1 MTTKLHVSNGN
12 GAIAGQTDVLE
23 LLCVARRVA
32 TSESPAPGTEKTRNA
47 ETREDHSVMSTTTV
61 IESVR
66 RLVAQAVETA
76 RNDGVVR
83 LETMPDIQV
92 ERPGNPEHG
101 DFATKLPLR
110 LARATRINPFE
121 LAQAL
126 VARTPES
133 TSIGQIE
140 AAPPGFINFRL
151 KDTWL
156 QEQVEEVRRAGSTF
170 GSVDTGAGRKVMVE
184 FVSVNPTGPVH
195 VGHTRGAVLGS
206 ALANVL
212 EAAGYQVT
220 REYYVNDAGS
230 QMEAFYR
237 SVLARYRQSFGQDA
251 SMPSNGYMGDYIL
264 DLAMEIAGAE
274 GERFLSQDEDQAIR
288 EIGDLSRERMVGLI
302 REDLSRIGVE
312 FDNWFSERTLYTSG
326 EYNETLDQL
335 REQGYLSQREDA
347 LWFNS
352 TMLGDEKDNVVVRSS
367 GEPTYFASDIAYH
380 HNKFIGRGYDSVVD
394 IWGADHQGH
403 VPRMKAAVEGLGIDP
418 ERLTILI
425 AQMVTLKRGSE
436 VVRASKRTGEF
447 VTLREL
453 AEEVGSDAC
462 RFFFLSRTPST
473 QMEFDLEL
481 AKQESSENPVYYVQY
496 AHARNAGILTLAGE
510 RNIDWSYG
518 DVSLLT
524 HPSELALIRHMV
536 RLPELVQQMAKT
548 LEPHH
553 LAHFTME
560 LATAFH
566 GFYEN
571 CRVISANP
579 EDADVT
585 LARLKLVESAQIVFR
600 RYLEMMGMHAPDR
613 M

>member
-1 MTTKLHVSNGN
+1 
-12 GAIAGQTDVLE
+12 
-23 LLCVARRVA
+23 
-32 TSESPAPGTEKTRNA
+32 
-47 ETREDHSVMSTTTV
+47 MSTTPT
-61 IESVR
+61 IEIIR
-66 RLVAQAVETA
+66 HLVSQAVETA
-76 RNDGVVR
+76 RSSSLLR
-83 LETMPDIQV
+83 LETMPEIQI
-92 ERPGNPEHG
+92 EHPGNPEHG
-101 DFATKLPLR
+101 DFATNLPLR
-110 LARATRINPFE
+110 LARATRINPLE
-121 LAQAL
+121 LAKQL
-126 VARTPES
+126 VGFLPSSELIDRV
-133 TSIGQIE
+133 E
-140 AAPPGFINFRL
+140 AAPPGFINFYL
-151 KDTWL
+151 KDSWL
-156 QEQVEEVRRAGSTF
+156 QQQVEVVRQAGASF
-170 GSVDTGAGRKVMVE
+170 GNVDFGGRKRVMIE

-212 EAAGYQVT
+212 DAADYDVT
-220 REYYVNDAGS
+220 REYYVNDNGS

-237 SVLARYRQSFGQDA
+237 SILARYRQRYGQDA
-251 SMPSNGYMGDYIL
+251 SMPSNGYMGDYIA
-264 DLAMEIAGAE
+264 DLAGEIADAE
-274 GERFLSQDEDQAIR
+274 GERFLEVAEDAAVR
-288 EIGDLSRERMVGLI
+288 EIGDLGREKMVSLI
-302 REDLSRIGVE
+302 RDDLGEIGVE
-312 FDNWFSERTLYTSG
+312 FDNWFSERTLYDTK
-326 EYNETLDQL
+326 EYDEALEKL
-335 REQGYLSQREDA
+335 RQQGYISHREDA

-380 HNKFIGRGYDSVVD
+380 HNKFTGRGYDSVVN

-403 VPRMKAAVEGLGIDP
+403 VTRLKAAIDGLGIDP

-425 AQMVTLKRGSE
+425 AQMVTLKRGNE
-436 VVRASKRTGEF
+436 VVRASKRTGDF
-447 VTLREL
+447 ITLREL
-453 AEEVGSDAC
+453 ADEVGKDAC

-481 AKQESSENPVYYVQY
+481 AKKESSENPVYYVQY
-496 AHARNAGILTLAGE
+496 AHARNAGILNLARD
-510 RNIDWSYG
+510 RNIDWSGG
-518 DVSLLT
+518 DVTLLKE
-524 HPSELALIRHMV
+524 PSELALVREML
-536 RLPELVQQMAKT
+536 RLPELVQQMALT

-600 RYLEMMGMHAPDR
+600 RSLELMGMNAPER

>member
-1 MTTKLHVSNGN
+1 MRP
-12 GAIAGQTDVLE
+12 AFP
-23 LLCVARRVA
+23 
-32 TSESPAPGTEKTRNA
+32 SPKPAD
-47 ETREDHSVMSTTTV
+47 TREENSVMSTTPV

-66 RLVAQAVETA
+66 LLVAQAVESA
-76 RNDGVVR
+76 RIDGVLR
-83 LETMPDIQV
+83 LETMPDIQM
-92 ERPGNPEHG
+92 EHPGNPEHG
-101 DFATKLPLR
+101 DFATNLPLR
-110 LARATRINPFE
+110 LARATRINPLE

-126 VARTPES
+126 AARTPES
-133 TSIGQIE
+133 APIGQVE
-140 AAPPGFINFRL
+140 AAPPGFINFRF

-156 QEQVEEVRRAGSTF
+156 QEQVEEVRRAGSTY
-170 GSVDTGAGRKVMVE
+170 GNLDIGAGRKVMVE

-212 EAAGYQVT
+212 QAAGFQVT

-237 SVLARYRQSFGQDA
+237 SVLARYRQHLGQEA
-251 SMPSNGYMGDYIL
+251 SMPSNGYMGEYIS
-264 DLAMEIAGAE
+264 DLANEISGTE
-274 GERFLSQDEDQAIR
+274 GDRFLTMPEDQAIR
-288 EIGDLSRERMVGLI
+288 EIGDLGREKMVTLI
-302 REDLSRIGVE
+302 REDLTGIGVE
-312 FDNWFSERTLYTSG
+312 FDNWFSERTLYTTG
-326 EYNETLDQL
+326 EYDETLDHL
-335 REQGYLSQREDA
+335 RRQGYLSQREDA

-352 TMLGDEKDNVVVRSS
+352 TMLGDEKDNVVVRST

-380 HNKFIGRGYDSVVD
+380 HNKFIGRGFDTVVN

-403 VPRMKAAVEGLGIDP
+403 VPRMKAAAEALGIDP
-418 ERLTILI
+418 DELTILI
-425 AQMVTLKRGSE
+425 SQMVTLKRGDE

-496 AHARNAGILTLAGE
+496 AHARNAGILNLARE
-510 RNIDWSYG
+510 RNIDWSRG

-524 HPSELALIRHMV
+524 HPSELALVRHML
-536 RLPELVQQMAKT
+536 RLPELVQQMAET

-579 EDADVT
+579 EDADLS

-600 RYLEMMGMHAPDR
+600 RSLELMGMNAPER

>member
-1 MTTKLHVSNGN
+1 
-12 GAIAGQTDVLE
+12 
-23 LLCVARRVA
+23 
-32 TSESPAPGTEKTRNA
+32 
-47 ETREDHSVMSTTTV
+47 MSTTPV
-61 IESVR
+61 IESIR

-76 RNDGVVR
+76 RNDGVLR
-83 LETMPDIQV
+83 LETMPDIQM
-92 ERPGNPEHG
+92 EHPGNPEHG
-101 DFATKLPLR
+101 DFATNLPLR
-110 LARATRINPFE
+110 LARATRINPLQLAEE
-121 LAQAL
+121 L
-126 VARTPES
+126 VSRIPES
-133 TSIGQIE
+133 DPVGTVE

-151 KDTWL
+151 RDSWL
-156 QEQVEEVRRAGSTF
+156 QQQVDAVREAGDSY
-170 GSVDTGAGRKVMVE
+170 GNVDSGADRRVMVE

-212 EAAGYQVT
+212 EAAGCEVT

-251 SMPSNGYMGDYIL
+251 AMPSNGYMGEYIA
-264 DLAMEIAGAE
+264 DLAQEIADAE
-274 GERFLSQDEDQAIR
+274 GDRFLGQPDDRAVR
-288 EIGDLSRERMVGLI
+288 EIGDLGREKMVGLI
-302 REDLSRIGVE
+302 REDLGEIGVE
-312 FDNWFSERTLYTSG
+312 FDNWFSERTLYDTG
-326 EYNETLDQL
+326 EYDEALGQL
-335 REQGYLSQREDA
+335 RNQGYLSQREDA

-380 HNKFIGRGYDSVVD
+380 HNKFVERKFDSVVN

-403 VPRMKAAVEGLGIDP
+403 VPRMKAAVQGLGIDP

-425 AQMVTLKRGSE
+425 AQMVTLKRGNE

-453 AEEVGSDAC
+453 AEEVGGDAC

-481 AKQESSENPVYYVQY
+481 AKRESSENPVYYVQY
-496 AHARNAGILTLAGE
+496 AHARNAGILTLARE
-510 RNIDWSYG
+510 RNIDWSRG
-518 DVSLLT
+518 NVSLLND
-524 HPSELALIRHMV
+524 PSELALVRHIV
-536 RLPELVQQMAKT
+536 RLPELVQLMARS

-585 LARLKLVESAQIVFR
+585 VARLKLVESAQIVFR
-600 RYLEMMGMHAPDR
+600 RCLDLMGMNAPER

>member
-1 MTTKLHVSNGN
+1 
-12 GAIAGQTDVLE
+12 
-23 LLCVARRVA
+23 
-32 TSESPAPGTEKTRNA
+32 
-47 ETREDHSVMSTTTV
+47 MSRTPV
-61 IESVR
+61 IESIR
-66 RLVAQAVETA
+66 QLVAQAVDTA
-76 RNDGVVR
+76 RNDGVLRV
-83 LETMPDIQV
+83 ETMPDIRI
-92 ERPGNPEHG
+92 EHPGNPEHG
-101 DFATKLPLR
+101 DFATNLPLR
-110 LARATRINPFE
+110 LARATRINPLE

-126 VARTPES
+126 VARIPGSEPVETVEV
-133 TSIGQIE
+133 
-140 AAPPGFINFRL
+140 APPGFINFRL
-151 KDTWL
+151 KDSWL
-156 QEQVEEVRRAGSTF
+156 QSQVEAVRQAGDSY
-170 GSVDTGAGRKVMVE
+170 GKVNSAANRRVMVE

-212 EAAGYQVT
+212 EAAGCKVT

-251 SMPSNGYMGDYIL
+251 AMPPNGYMGDYIA
-264 DLAMEIAGAE
+264 DLAQEIADAE
-274 GERFLSQDEDQAIR
+274 GDRFLTQPEDQAIR
-288 EIGDLSRERMVGLI
+288 EIGDLSREKMVGLI
-302 REDLSRIGVE
+302 REDLSKIGVE
-312 FDNWFSERTLYTSG
+312 FDNWFSERTLFAPAAGSVQS
-326 EYNETLDQL
+326 EYDEALGQL
-335 REQGYLSQREDA
+335 RKQGYLSQREDA

-380 HNKFIGRGYDSVVD
+380 HNKFVVRKFDSVVN

-418 ERLTILI
+418 DRLTILI
-425 AQMVTLKRGSE
+425 AQMVTLKRGNE

-453 AEEVGSDAC
+453 AEEVGDDAC

-481 AKQESSENPVYYVQY
+481 AKKESSENPVYYVQY
-496 AHARNAGILTLAGE
+496 AHARNAGILSLARE
-510 RNIDWSYG
+510 RNIDWSRG
-518 DVSLLT
+518 DVSLLSD
-524 HPSELALIRHMV
+524 PSELTLVRAMI
-536 RLPELVQQMAKT
+536 RLPELVQLMAEN

-579 EDADVT
+579 EDSDVT

-600 RYLEMMGMHAPDR
+600 RCLELMGMNAPER

>member
-1 MTTKLHVSNGN
+1 MP
-12 GAIAGQTDVLE
+12 
-23 LLCVARRVA
+23 
-32 TSESPAPGTEKTRNA
+32 PAPLI
-47 ETREDHSVMSTTTV
+47 DD
-61 IESVR
+61 IR
-66 RLVAQAVETA
+66 RLVSSAVEAA
-76 RNDGVVR
+76 RRDGVLR
-83 LETMPDIQV
+83 LETMPEIQV
-92 ERPGNPEHG
+92 EHPGNPEHG
-101 DFATKLPLR
+101 DFATNLPLR
-110 LARATRINPFE
+110 LARATRINPLE
-121 LAQAL
+121 LAQTLAEYIRKNDGAEREAVGSVE
-126 VARTPES
+126 VA
-133 TSIGQIE
+133 
-140 AAPPGFINFRL
+140 APGFINFRL
-151 KDTWL
+151 KDDWL
-156 QEQVEEVRRAGSTF
+156 QRQVEVVRQAGAAF
-170 GSVDTGAGRKVMVE
+170 GNLASGAGAGPDGAGAAGAEGAGGGRRVMIE

-212 EAAGYQVT
+212 EAAGCQVT

-251 SMPSNGYMGDYIL
+251 PMPPNGYMGEYIVE
-264 DLAMEIAGAE
+264 LAQEIADAE
-274 GERFLSQDEDQAIR
+274 GERFLDQTPGSDAYEQAVR
-288 EIGDLSRERMVGLI
+288 EIGDLSREKMVGLI
-302 REDLSRIGVE
+302 REDLGRIGVE
-312 FDNWFSERTLYTSG
+312 FDNWFSERSLYVGG
-326 EYNETLDQL
+326 EYDTALGRL
-335 REQGYLSQREDA
+335 REKGYLSQREEA

-380 HNKFIGRGYDSVVD
+380 YNKFVGRGYDAVVN

-403 VPRMKAAVEGLGIDP
+403 VPRMKAAVEGLDISP

-436 VVRASKRTGEF
+436 VVRASKRTGDF

-453 AEEVGSDAC
+453 ADEVGRDAC
-462 RFFFLSRTPST
+462 RYFFLARTPST

-481 AKQESSENPVYYVQY
+481 AKKESSENPVYYVQY
-496 AHARNAGILTLAGE
+496 AHARNAGILNLARE
-510 RNIDWSYG
+510 RDIDWSGG
-518 DVSLLT
+518 DVSLLND
-524 HPSELALIRHMV
+524 PSELALVRAML
-536 RLPELVQQMAKT
+536 RLPELVQQMART

-566 GFYEN
+566 LFYEN

-579 EDADVT
+579 EDAEVT

-600 RYLEMMGMHAPDR
+600 RSLELMGMDAPER

>member
-1 MTTKLHVSNGN
+1 
-12 GAIAGQTDVLE
+12 
-23 LLCVARRVA
+23 
-32 TSESPAPGTEKTRNA
+32 
-47 ETREDHSVMSTTTV
+47 MSTIPV
-61 IESVR
+61 IESI
-66 RLVAQAVETA
+66 RLLVTQAVETA
-76 RNDGVVR
+76 RADGVLR
-83 LETMPDIQV
+83 LETMPEIQM
-92 ERPGNPEHG
+92 EHPGNPEHG
-101 DFATKLPLR
+101 DFATNLPLR
-110 LARATRINPFE
+110 LARATRINPLE
-121 LAQAL
+121 LANSL
-126 VARTPES
+126 VARIPDSEPVES
-133 TSIGQIE
+133 VE

-151 KDTWL
+151 KESWL
-156 QEQVEEVRRAGSTF
+156 RQQVEVVRQAGDSYGNVGSRAG
-170 GSVDTGAGRKVMVE
+170 RRVMVE

-212 EAAGYQVT
+212 EAAGCQVV

-251 SMPSNGYMGDYIL
+251 PMPANGYMGDYIG
-264 DLAMEIAGAE
+264 DLAREIADSVGD
-274 GERFLSQDEDQAIR
+274 RFLEQPEAQAIR
-288 EIGDLSRERMVGLI
+288 EIGDLGREKMVGLI
-302 REDLSRIGVE
+302 RDDLYKIGVE
-312 FDNWFSERTLYTSG
+312 FDNWFSERTLYGQSADSG
-326 EYNETLDQL
+326 RSEYDEALGQL
-335 REQGYLSQREDA
+335 RQQGYLSQREDA

-352 TMLGDEKDNVVVRSS
+352 TMLGDAKDNVVVRSS

-380 HNKFIGRGYDSVVD
+380 HNKFVARGFDSVVN

-425 AQMVTLKRGSE
+425 AQMVTLKRGQE
-436 VVRASKRTGEF
+436 VVRASKRTGDF
-447 VTLREL
+447 VTLSEL
-453 AEEVGSDAC
+453 ADEVGGDAC

-496 AHARNAGILTLAGE
+496 AHARNAGILNLARE
-510 RNIDWSYG
+510 RNIDWSKG

-524 HPSELALIRHMV
+524 DPSEMALIRHMV
-536 RLPELVQQMAKT
+536 RLPELVQLMADN

-579 EDADVT
+579 EDAEVT

-600 RYLEMMGMHAPDR
+600 RCLELMGMSAPER

>member
-1 MTTKLHVSNGN
+1 
-12 GAIAGQTDVLE
+12 
-23 LLCVARRVA
+23 
-32 TSESPAPGTEKTRNA
+32 
-47 ETREDHSVMSTTTV
+47 MSTTPV

-66 RLVAQAVETA
+66 LLVAQAVEA
-76 RNDGVVR
+76 AQKDGVVR

-92 ERPGNPEHG
+92 EHPGNPEHG
-101 DFATKLPLR
+101 DFATNLPLR
-110 LARATRINPFE
+110 LARATRINPLE

-126 VARTPES
+126 VARTPDS
-133 TSIGQIE
+133 APIGQVE

-151 KDTWL
+151 KDAWL
-156 QEQVEEVRRAGSTF
+156 QQQVEEVRKAGPSF
-170 GSVDTGAGRKVMVE
+170 GNVDSGAGRQVMVE

-212 EAAGYQVT
+212 EAAGYEVT

-237 SVLARYRQSFGQDA
+237 SVLARYRQSLGQDA
-251 SMPSNGYMGDYIL
+251 EMPANGYMGDYIA
-264 DLAMEIAGAE
+264 DLARDIAESE
-274 GERFLSQDEDQAIR
+274 GDRFLSQPEDQAVR
-288 EIGDLSRERMVGLI
+288 EIGDLSREKMVGLI
-302 REDLSRIGVE
+302 REDLSKIGVE
-312 FDNWFSERTLYTSG
+312 FDNWFSEHTLYANG
-326 EYNETLDQL
+326 EYDEALGQL
-335 REQGYLSQREDA
+335 RQKGYLSQREDA

-380 HNKFIGRGYDSVVD
+380 HNKFIGRGYDSVVN

-425 AQMVTLKRGSE
+425 AQMVTLKRGNE

-453 AEEVGSDAC
+453 ADEVGGDAC

-496 AHARNAGILTLAGE
+496 AHARNASILALARE
-510 RNIDWSYG
+510 RSIDWSKG

-524 HPSELALIRHMV
+524 HPSEMALVRAML
-536 RLPELVQQMAKT
+536 RLPELVQQMAQT

-571 CRVISANP
+571 CRVISANA
-579 EDADVT
+579 EDADVS

-600 RYLEMMGMHAPDR
+600 RSLELMGMNAPER

>member
-1 MTTKLHVSNGN
+1 
-12 GAIAGQTDVLE
+12 
-23 LLCVARRVA
+23 
-32 TSESPAPGTEKTRNA
+32 
-47 ETREDHSVMSTTTV
+47 MSTTLV
-61 IESVR
+61 IESIR

-76 RNDGVVR
+76 RNDGVLR
-83 LETMPDIQV
+83 LETMPDIQM
-92 ERPGNPEHG
+92 EHPGNPEHG
-101 DFATKLPLR
+101 DFATNLPLR
-110 LARATRINPFE
+110 LARATRINPLQLAGE
-121 LAQAL
+121 L
-126 VARTPES
+126 VSRIPES
-133 TSIGQIE
+133 DPVGTVE

-151 KDTWL
+151 RDSWL
-156 QEQVEEVRRAGSTF
+156 QQQVDAVREAGDSY
-170 GSVDTGAGRKVMVE
+170 GNVDSGADRRVMVE

-212 EAAGYQVT
+212 EAAGCEVT

-251 SMPSNGYMGDYIL
+251 AMPSNGYMGDYIA
-264 DLAMEIAGAE
+264 DLAREIADAE
-274 GERFLSQDEDQAIR
+274 GDRFLSQPEDQAIR
-288 EIGDLSRERMVGLI
+288 EIGDLGREKMVGLI
-302 REDLSRIGVE
+302 REDLGEIGVE
-312 FDNWFSERTLYTSG
+312 FDNWFSERTLYDTG
-326 EYNETLDQL
+326 EYDEALGQL
-335 REQGYLSQREDA
+335 RNQGYLSQREDA

-380 HNKFIGRGYDSVVD
+380 HNKFVERKFDSVVN

-403 VPRMKAAVEGLGIDP
+403 VPRMKAAVQGLGIDP

-425 AQMVTLKRGSE
+425 AQMVTLKRGNE

-453 AEEVGSDAC
+453 AEEVGGDAC

-481 AKQESSENPVYYVQY
+481 AKRESSENPVYYVQY
-496 AHARNAGILTLAGE
+496 AHARNAGILTLARE
-510 RNIDWSYG
+510 RNIDWSRG
-518 DVSLLT
+518 NVSLLND
-524 HPSELALIRHMV
+524 PSELALVRHIV
-536 RLPELVQQMAKT
+536 RLPELVQLMARS

-585 LARLKLVESAQIVFR
+585 VARLKLVESAQIVFR
-600 RYLEMMGMHAPDR
+600 RCLDLMGMNAPER

>member
-1 MTTKLHVSNGN
+1 
-12 GAIAGQTDVLE
+12 
-23 LLCVARRVA
+23 
-32 TSESPAPGTEKTRNA
+32 
-47 ETREDHSVMSTTTV
+47 MSRTPV
-61 IESVR
+61 IESIR
-66 RLVAQAVETA
+66 QLVAQAVDTA
-76 RNDGVVR
+76 RNDGVLRV
-83 LETMPDIQV
+83 ETMPDIRI
-92 ERPGNPEHG
+92 EHPGNPEHG
-101 DFATKLPLR
+101 DFATNLPLR
-110 LARATRINPFE
+110 LARATRINPLE

-126 VARTPES
+126 VARIPGSEPVETVEV
-133 TSIGQIE
+133 
-140 AAPPGFINFRL
+140 APPGFINFRL
-151 KDTWL
+151 KDSWL
-156 QEQVEEVRRAGSTF
+156 QSQVEAVRQAGDSY
-170 GSVDTGAGRKVMVE
+170 GKVNSAANRRVMVE

-212 EAAGYQVT
+212 EAAGCEVT

-251 SMPSNGYMGDYIL
+251 AMPPNGYMGDYIA
-264 DLAMEIAGAE
+264 DLAQEIADAE
-274 GERFLSQDEDQAIR
+274 GDRFLTQPEDQAIR
-288 EIGDLSRERMVGLI
+288 EIGDLSREKMVGLI
-302 REDLSRIGVE
+302 REDLSKIGVE
-312 FDNWFSERTLYTSG
+312 FDNWFSERTLFAPAVGSVQS
-326 EYNETLDQL
+326 EYDEALGQL
-335 REQGYLSQREDA
+335 RKQGYLSQREDA

-380 HNKFIGRGYDSVVD
+380 HNKFVVRKFDSVVN

-418 ERLTILI
+418 DRLTILI
-425 AQMVTLKRGSE
+425 AQMVTLKRGNE

-453 AEEVGSDAC
+453 AEEVGDDAC

-481 AKQESSENPVYYVQY
+481 AKKESSENPVYYVQY
-496 AHARNAGILTLAGE
+496 AHARNAGILSLARE
-510 RNIDWSYG
+510 RNIDWSRG
-518 DVSLLT
+518 DVSLLSD
-524 HPSELALIRHMV
+524 PSELTLVRAMI
-536 RLPELVQQMAKT
+536 RLPELVQLMAEN

-579 EDADVT
+579 EDSDVT

-600 RYLEMMGMHAPDR
+600 RCLELMGMNAPER